1 MIHATKLQKFALEV
15 SWKVALEAI
24 TINGILVDAHVAVSH
39 PKYKHPLRVRTK
51 SWIPEKVLKFA
62 QQFSRSGKR
71 LENRDIVW
79 KNGKK
84 SWVFFQSYNRCFISV
99 LFFLLSFW
107 SNLIQSRPYVCIVKT
122 SFVFHLFDN
131 LESGKRNDCFGKI
144 KCGKSLECWIQISVR
159 TLSIVNMANKR
170 FCWWQGKAFMSVS
183 VQWQV
188 ISSTTGN
195 KNCVSNIADSDIL
208 GFLFLTLH
216 TLSSGTAT
224 GFSLFLSII
233 LGLNWYVRGI
243 SCVLTS
249 DRLLTVDT
257 MHALCSNTKLVKETM
272 HKGKLLRTNTT
283 WLKKFGLMLCL
294 KGS

>member
-1 MIHATKLQKFALEV
+1 MTHATKLQKFALEV

-24 TINGILVDAHVAVSH
+24 TINGIFVDAHIAVSH
-39 PKYKHPLRVRTK
+39 PKYKHPYSGRTE
-51 SWIPEKVLKFA
+51 SWIIGKVLKIA

-71 LENRDIVW
+71 LENRDKIW

-84 SWVFFQSYNRCFISV
+84 SWVFFSKLQQVFYKCFIFSFVV
-99 LFFLLSFW
+99 LVKSYSISSSW
-107 SNLIQSRPYVCIVKT
+107 KT

-216 TLSSGTAT
+216 TLPSGIVP
-224 GFSLFLSII
+224 GFLLFRSII
-233 LGLNWYVRGI
+233 LGLNWFVSDI

-283 WLKKFGLMLCL
+283 WLKKCGLMLCL